1 VLVERDYFS
10 RMFLRRTIRKK
21 DGKEHRY
28 FSVVE
33 NKRVA
38 RGRVVQR
45 HVLYLGEI
53 NDTQELAW
61 RRSIEVFEE
70 GTTEPRTLSLFP
82 EDRCEG
88 LLPDASIVRLNLSRV
103 RLCRPRQWGACW
115 LALTLWRELRLDR
128 FWAERLAASR
138 KGTRWDA
145 VLFVLVAYRLLAPG
159 SEWRL
164 HREWFERSALSDL
177 LGADFALAEI
187 HKLYAC
193 HDRLLAHK
201 QALFDHLVGR
211 WRDLFNASFDVL
223 LYDLTSTYFE
233 AAPPFPEGDKRRHG
247 YSRDHRPDCVQ
258 VVIALVVTPEGLP
271 LAYEVLSGNTADN
284 ATLRGFL
291 ARIEGQY
298 GKARRVWL
306 MDRGVPTE
314 EVLAE
319 MRVAD
324 PPVRYV
330 VGTPKGRLTRLEQAL
345 LAKPWQEARPGVQ
358 VKLLPQ
364 DGELYVFAQ
373 SRDRVAKERA
383 MRRRQLKWL
392 WKRLGQIAAMKL
404 TREELLMKLG
414 AARSHAPSA
423 WRLIALAVP
432 KNGATLSYRLDR
444 DKLRQAR
451 RREGR
456 YLLRTNLTENDPAQL
471 WSYYLQLVAVEEA
484 FKTLKGDLAIRPIFH
499 QQEARIEAHIFIAFL
514 AYCLH
519 VTLGRRLHALAPGLT
534 PRSVLEK
541 FAAVQMIDVHVPTTD
556 GRELVLTRHTEP
568 HPELRLLLDKLRLQ
582 LPAQPPP
589 KITAQAPRPQAPL

>member
-1 VLVERDYFS
+1 
-10 RMFLRRTIRKK
+10 MFLRQTIRKK

-33 NKRVA
+33 NRRVA
-38 RGRVVQR
+38 DGRVVQR
-45 HVLYLGEI
+45 HLLYLGEI
-53 NDTQELAW
+53 NDSQERAW
-61 RRSIEVFEE
+61 RKSIEVFDE
-70 GTTEPRTLSLFP
+70 GAAEPRTLSLFP

-88 LLPDASIVRLNLSRV
+88 LLPDASIVRLRLSET

-115 LALTLWRELRLDR
+115 LALTLWRELQLDR
-128 FWAERLAASR
+128 FWARLAASR

-145 VLFVLVAYRLLAPG
+145 VLLVLTAYRLLAPG

-164 HREWFERSALSDL
+164 HREWFERSALADL

-193 HDRLLAHK
+193 HDLLLEHK
-201 QALFDHLVGR
+201 DALFEHLVAR

-233 AAPPFPEGDKRRHG
+233 ADPPFPEGDKRRHG

-271 LAYEVLSGNTADN
+271 LAYEVLPGNTADN
-284 ATLRGFL
+284 TTLRGFL
-291 ARIEGQY
+291 QRIERQY

-306 MDRGVPTE
+306 MDRGIPTE
-314 EVLAE
+314 EVLAD
-319 MRVAD
+319 MRAAD
-324 PPVRYV
+324 PPLHYL
-330 VGTPKGRLTRLEQAL
+330 VGTPKGRLTRLEREL
-345 LAKPWQEARPGVQ
+345 LGKPWQEARPGVQ

-392 WKRLGQIAAMKL
+392 WRRLAQIAAMKL
-404 TREELLMKLG
+404 SREELLMKLG
-414 AARSHAPSA
+414 AARSQSPTA
-423 WRLIALAVP
+423 WRLVPVVVP
-432 KNGATLSYRLDR
+432 KTGSTFSYRLDR
-444 DKLRQAR
+444 NKLRQVR

-484 FKTLKGDLAIRPIFH
+484 FKNLKGDLAVRPIFH
-499 QQEARIEAHIFIAFL
+499 QHQDRVEAHIFIAFL

-519 VTLGRRLHALAPGLT
+519 VTLERRLHALAPGLT

-541 FAAVQMIDVHVPTTD
+541 FAAIQKIDVRIPTSD
-556 GRELVLTRHTEP
+556 GRELVLTRYTEP
-568 HPELRLLLDKLRLQ
+568 QTELKLLLDKLRLE

-589 KITAQAPRPQAPL
+589 KITAEPPRP